1 MMEKGGKAMQFAII
15 GGGAAGF
22 AAAIAAA
29 EKGAR
34 VTVLERGKKP
44 LKKLGVAGN
53 GRGNILNA
61 GEPAYY
67 GDAAF
72 ALAVLRRFGFPE
84 LKKFFSSLG
93 APLREEGG
101 GWVYPASL
109 QASAVQDALLL
120 RAAQLGVEIRC
131 LARVE
136 SVARKQGGF
145 LLCGSQGHMT
155 EDNKLPKEEPF
166 ALRADKVLVACG
178 GAAAPAHGTDG
189 SAYGLLTA
197 FGHRRTELFPALC
210 ALNVPKK
217 RIQGLSGQR
226 VRAGLSLMDA
236 QGNVMHRSRG
246 EALFAEDAVSGI
258 AAMQLARFWHEGAEL
273 ILDLRDELNMELD
286 VLPFV
291 QSLAAMRRD
300 RPVSDLLT
308 GAFAGPVSRWI
319 LREAGVRD
327 IQSPIEAADPR
338 ILRAVA
344 DTIQGVRLPV
354 VGTRGF
360 AFAQVTAGGVETED
374 FDPATMESR
383 LIPGLYAAG
392 EILNVDGDC
401 GGFNLMF
408 AFAGGLLAGTEVGTV
423 HQ

>member
-1 MMEKGGKAMQFAII
+1 MRFAII
-15 GGGAAGF
+15 GGGAAGL

-29 EKGAR
+29 EQGAS

-53 GRGNILNA
+53 GRGNILNS
-61 GEPAYY
+61 GDPAYY
-67 GDAAF
+67 GDTAF

-84 LKKFFSSLG
+84 LKTFFARLG
-93 APLREEGG
+93 VPLREEGG

-131 LARVE
+131 FARVD
-136 SVARKQGGF
+136 SVAREQGGF
-145 LLCGSQGHMT
+145 LLCGSQGHRT
-155 EDNKLPKEEPF
+155 EANSPPKEEPF
-166 ALRADKVLVACG
+166 TLRADKVLVACG

-189 SAYGLLTA
+189 SAYGLLTSL
-197 FGHRRTELFPALC
+197 GHRRTELFPALC
-210 ALNVPKK
+210 ALNVPKQ
-217 RIQGLSGQR
+217 RIQGLAGQR
-226 VRAGLSLMDA
+226 VRAALTLTDA
-236 QGNVMHRSRG
+236 QGNALHRSRG

-258 AAMQLARFWHEGAEL
+258 AAMQLARFWHEGATL
-273 ILDLRDELNMELD
+273 ILDLRDELNLEGEI
-286 VLPFV
+286 LPFV
-291 QSLAAMRRD
+291 QSLAAMRLG

-308 GAFAGPVSRWI
+308 GALAWPVARFL

-327 IQSPIEAADPR
+327 LQTPIAAADSQ
-338 ILRAVA
+338 LLAAVA
-344 DTIQGVRLPV
+344 DTIRGVRIPV

-360 AFAQVTAGGVETED
+360 KFAQVTAGGVETEG
-374 FDPATMESR
+374 FDSATMESR
-383 LIPGLYAAG
+383 FVPGLFAAG

-408 AFAGGLLAGTEVGTV
+408 AFASGLAAGTAAVRS
-423 HQ
+423 